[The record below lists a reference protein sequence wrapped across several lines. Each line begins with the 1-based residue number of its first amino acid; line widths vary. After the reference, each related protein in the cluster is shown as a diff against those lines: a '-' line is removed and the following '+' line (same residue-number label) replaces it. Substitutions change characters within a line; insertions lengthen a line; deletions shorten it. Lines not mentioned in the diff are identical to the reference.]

1 MKTSTKKLSNSF
13 AFSLLLISSNL
24 WAKPVAQVIEVKGQ
38 VFGVLDGKTNA
49 LKANDHIEDRTE
61 IMVGEEGSITLN
73 DYYDA
78 TYHLIDGGHVK
89 FMDKSVQL
97 KKGKSWIQ
105 STNSRHPLTVS
116 TANGFAEFW
125 KAEFIATFD
134 QANSKTQF
142 LVVNGDVDVSNLWDK
157 NLKYSVTGGHFSFID
172 PKIENGVPRSPTKVG
187 FDSLNTA
194 LAEFKALPQK
204 LKEQEPVRGIA
215 SVEQQTQT
223 PTSLTKKGQII
234 FMSAGRLPASVQ
246 GEAQKY
252 FAKKVSKKKSY
263 RLTSAPIAYYGIT
276 PQEVAS
282 TPIAAETI
290 KSTPEVVKA
299 LIPEKIEVIPR
310 APASIPKK
318 ELNSPTKVAPQLNT
332 EPEYSESLRKH
343 YGEQPKYP
351 KEVENLLED
360 LKSF

>member
-13 AFSLLLISSNL
+13 VISLLLLSTPV
-24 WAKPVAQVIEVKGQ
+24 WARPVAQVIEVKGQ
-38 VFGVLDGKTNA
+38 VFGVLDGKTKV
-49 LKANDHIEDRTE
+49 LKTNDHIEDRTE
-61 IMVGEEGSITLN
+61 VMVGEEGSITLN

-78 TYHLIDGGHVK
+78 TYHLIDGGHIK
-89 FMDKSVQL
+89 FTDKSVQL

-116 TANGFAEFW
+116 TANGAAEFW

-134 QANSKTQF
+134 QANSRTQF

-172 PKIENGVPRSPTKVG
+172 PKIENGVPRTPTKVG
-187 FDSLNTA
+187 FDSLNSA
-194 LAEFKALPQK
+194 LAEFKVLPQK
-204 LKEQEPVRGIA
+204 LKDQESNRGIA
-215 SVEQQTQT
+215 SVAPQNDESNFL
-223 PTSLTKKGQII
+223 PKKGQII
-234 FMSAGRLPASVQ
+234 NMNAGRLPASVK

-252 FAKKVSKKKSY
+252 FTKKVFKKKIQN
-263 RLTSAPIAYYGIT
+263 LTSAPISYYGIAPAALANVVT
-276 PQEVAS
+276 PAPVV
-282 TPIAAETI
+282 PETI
-290 KSTPEVVKA
+290 KAP
-299 LIPEKIEVIPR
+299 IPEKIESTLR
-310 APASIPKK
+310 APASIPKN
-318 ELNSPTKVAPQLNT
+318 ELNLPTKVAPQLNT
-332 EPEYSESLRKH
+332 EPEFSESLRKH